1 MGAEDLE
8 EKHGE
13 VAVIIRDY
21 LLKSFLLDEKDLS
34 MDMSLIDSGI
44 IDSTGIMEIVAFM
57 EDTFGIEVDDRDL
70 TPANFDSV
78 SRLASYV
85 AQRHRDSQT

>member
-85 AQRHRDSQT
+85 AQRYRDSQT